1 MSGEVEPGANVLR
14 ILVNQTT
21 GSGRLHGVTVTGEPQ
36 TEGRGVGTTDDAPQ
50 VSEVPVQ
57 RLPEVMSF
65 SATFRAEYRGL
76 VAIAWGL
83 TGSRETA
90 EDMAQEALLSLHRRL
105 ERGESIED
113 PAAYVRR
120 SCSNLSVSWVRR
132 KMAETRALLRIG
144 TPQGS
149 APAAD
154 AENEAFWSEVRRL
167 PRRQAQVVALFYGYD
182 MSVADL
188 AATLEISTGTAKTH
202 LSRGRQALAARLD
215 LDVDEGDD
223 S

>member
-1 MSGEVEPGANVLR
+1 MTL
-14 ILVNQTT
+14 
-21 GSGRLHGVTVTGEPQ
+21 TGEPQ

-50 VSEVPVQ
+50 VSEVPVE

-65 SATFRAEYRGL
+65 SAIFRAEYRGL

-83 TGSRETA
+83 TGSRDTA

-105 ERGESIED
+105 ERGESIEN

-144 TPQGS
+144 APQGS
-149 APAAD
+149 APASD
-154 AENEAFWSEVRRL
+154 AENEAFWFEVRRL

-188 AATLEISTGTAKTH
+188 AVTLEISTGTAKTH
-202 LSRGRQALAARLD
+202 LSRGRKALAARLG

>member
-1 MSGEVEPGANVLR
+1 MTLIEGP
-14 ILVNQTT
+14 
-21 GSGRLHGVTVTGEPQ
+21 P
-36 TEGRGVGTTDDAPQ
+36 TEGRGVGTTGEARH
-50 VSEVPVQ
+50 VTEGSVE
-57 RLPEVMSF
+57 RLPEVVSF
-65 SATFRAEYRGL
+65 SAVFRAEYRGL

-83 TGSRETA
+83 TGSRDTA

-105 ERGESIED
+105 ERGEQIEN

-132 KMAETRALLRIG
+132 RMAETRALLRIG
-144 TPQGS
+144 APQGS
-149 APAAD
+149 APESD
-154 AENEAFWSEVRRL
+154 GENEAFWCEVRRL

-188 AATLEISTGTAKTH
+188 AATLEISAGTAKTH
-202 LSRGRQALAARLD
+202 LHRGRQVLATRLGLQAPD
-215 LDVDEGDD
+215 NGEG

>member
-1 MSGEVEPGANVLR
+1 MTLTEEP
-14 ILVNQTT
+14 
-21 GSGRLHGVTVTGEPQ
+21 P
-36 TEGRGVGTTDDAPQ
+36 TEGRGVGTTDDAPH
-50 VSEVPVQ
+50 VLEGPVE
-57 RLPEVMSF
+57 RLPQVVSF
-65 SATFRAEYRGL
+65 SAIFRAEYRGL

-83 TGSRETA
+83 TGSRDTA

-105 ERGESIED
+105 ERGEQIEN

-149 APAAD
+149 APASD
-154 AENEAFWSEVRRL
+154 AENEAFWCEVRRL

-188 AATLEISTGTAKTH
+188 AATLEISVGTAKTH
-202 LSRGRQALAARLD
+202 LFRGRQALAARLG
-215 LDVDEGDD
+215 LNVDEREDL
-223 S
+223 